1 MKPLITTHG
10 LITECWK
17 ARSDLKYSC
26 LTIPPL
32 QTVITSWLYSKLGK
46 SQPHTHVGCN
56 KVRWG
61 LWSLVTWQW
70 VVKINTEKDTTS
82 ESTGI
87 CFMSISFTSKNSEQE
102 PRWKSCC
109 LGGYTRS
116 GLSQPAGALSLSMPS
131 WPKGTGSQSP
141 YHPEME
147 SRKWL
152 KTEISHSDSTD

>member
-1 MKPLITTHG
+1 MKPLITRHG

-87 CFMSISFTSKNSEQE
+87 CFISISFTSKNSEQE

-116 GLSQPAGALSLSMPS
+116 RGRVGSPSLQGHCLSLCPADL
-131 WPKGTGSQSP
+131 KGQDHKVPT
-141 YHPEME
+141 
-147 SRKWL
+147 
-152 KTEISHSDSTD
+152 I